1 MVVQQVDQGTDYAI
15 RLRNRHS
22 SSLTHL
28 WTLLDQVCDPEIPV
42 LSLWDLGVLTDIQ
55 QHQDR
60 IVITITPT
68 YSGCPALHTMRED
81 IETTLKTAGIDH
93 YQVDES
99 LTPPWS
105 SDWISPEGRRK
116 LKQYGI
122 APPGPCQSSSNV
134 NQGVV
139 ACPQCGSSH
148 TRMVSEF
155 GSTSCKALFQC
166 HACLEPFDY
175 FKPI

>member
-1 MVVQQVDQGTDYAI
+1 MVVQQFDQPTDYAT
-15 RLRNRHS
+15 RLHNRHT
-22 SSLTHL
+22 SSLAHL

-42 LSLWDLGVLTDIQ
+42 LSLWDLGVLQDID
-55 QHQDR
+55 QHQGK

-81 IETTLKTAGIDH
+81 IETALKAANIND
-93 YQVDES
+93 YQICES
-99 LTPPWS
+99 LTPPWT

-122 APPGPCQSSSNV
+122 APPAPCRMWSDV
-134 NQGVV
+134 DHAVV